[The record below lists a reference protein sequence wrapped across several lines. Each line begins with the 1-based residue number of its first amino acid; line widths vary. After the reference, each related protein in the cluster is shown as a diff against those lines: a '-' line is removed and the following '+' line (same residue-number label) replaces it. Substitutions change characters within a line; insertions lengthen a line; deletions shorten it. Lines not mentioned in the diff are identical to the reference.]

1 MVRATKEIDS
11 MVSKKRLIA
20 LVLAAHIAPLASPA
34 QAGDGLSPG
43 AAAAVGV
50 LGGLAIG
57 GAIGSAAASPY
68 YPGKPVY
75 SPAPAPAPVYYGRP
89 RRTYVETIEEAPA
102 CYVKRRRY
110 VDEFG
115 DVVIRRVRICE

>member
-1 MVRATKEIDS
+1 MKTNTT
-11 MVSKKRLIA
+11 LIA
-20 LVLAAHIAPLASPA
+20 LITVASLAPLAAPA
-34 QAGDGLSPG
+34 QARDGISPG

-50 LGGLAIG
+50 LGGLAPG

-75 SPAPAPAPVYYGRP
+75 SPPPAPVYYGHRHT
-89 RRTYVETIEEAPA
+89 TYIETIDEAPA

-115 DVVIRRVRICE
+115 DVVIRRVRVCE

>member
-1 MVRATKEIDS
+1 LHMEAHVGDCSMKTSAT
-11 MVSKKRLIA
+11 LIA
-20 LVLAAHIAPLASPA
+20 LVTVASMAPLAAPA
-34 QAGDGLSPG
+34 QARDGISPG

-50 LGGLAIG
+50 LGGLALG

-75 SPAPAPAPVYYGRP
+75 SPPPAPVYYGRP
-89 RRTYVETIEEAPA
+89 RTTYIETIDEAPA

-115 DVVIRRVRICE
+115 DVVIRRVRVCE